1 MTAII
6 HEKINLLKDFC
17 VLARR
22 HDANEKRV
30 KAMLEMCDTE
40 RDIERTLHDV
50 LVGEETLEHLLA
62 RKGV

>member
-6 HEKINLLKDFC
+6 REKIRLLKDFC
-17 VLARR
+17 ILARR
-22 HDANEKRV
+22 HDDNEERV
-30 KAMLEMCDTE
+30 IDMLKMCSTE

-50 LVGEETLEHLLA
+50 LTGEETLEHLLA